1 MKFLNSFKKEIKNKW
16 STRLLVGVFALILC
30 SSFVSTLLLKREY
43 DKPKGAS
50 KDPLKGYEKIVGQP
64 FKHIKMVHCIR
75 SGIELE
81 TGEFSSVFVSKG
93 NRNSIDLGKNIF
105 VENDTLFITFKG
117 DKSDY
122 SMDDVTS
129 IRIFT
134 PKVETISMSN
144 STFTVLSLNSK
155 KLAIQLSDLSYF
167 YLNNNIGDADS
178 CKISM
183 AGSSHFSIG
192 NNERDRYI
200 NFNVLEAD
208 LNKNNHL
215 DLTRA
220 NVKNFKINAKDNNTV
235 TLSSELLNHL
245 MEK

>member
-43 DKPKGAS
+43 DKQKGTNN
-50 KDPLKGYEKIVGQP
+50 DPLKGFEKIVGQS
-64 FKHIKMVHCIR
+64 FTHIKMTNCMH
-75 SGIELE
+75 SKIELQ
-81 TGEFSSVFVSKG
+81 TGEASSVFIGKG
-93 NRNSIDLGKNIF
+93 NRSNVGWDENIF
-105 VENDTLFITFKG
+105 VENDTLFMTFKG

-122 SMDDVTS
+122 LMYDNTS

-134 PKVETISMSN
+134 PKVETISMS
-144 STFTVLSLNSK
+144 SSILTVLSFNSK
-155 KLAIQLSDLSYF
+155 KLNIQLSDQSHF
-167 YLNNNIGDADS
+167 YLNNNSGDVDS

-183 AGSSHFSIG
+183 AGGSDFSIG
-192 NNERDRYI
+192 NNLSDRHI
-200 NFNVLEAD
+200 NFDTFEVD
-208 LNKNNHL
+208 LNENNHL

-235 TLSSELLNHL
+235 TLSSEMLNHL
-245 MEK
+245 MKK